1 MKQTLLILF
10 AAACLSS
17 CTIENHCNH
26 DQDRSYNRESSSEEA
41 YRQRMREM
49 PTSTNVSTR
58 TTNIVSY
65 NTSTPVVRTY
75 HYSTPVV
82 RTYHY
87 PTPAVTYRRYYNT
100 TNYAPVVRTNCAP
113 VVRTNCTP
121 TLVMRAGSNRYEVVG
136 RSYTPVVRRRH
147 HH

>member
-17 CTIENHCNH
+17 CTVENHCNH
-26 DQDRSYNRESSSEEA
+26 DRDRSYNRESSSEA
-41 YRQRMREM
+41 AFIQRMREM

-58 TTNIVSY
+58 TNIVSY
-65 NTSTPVVRTY
+65 NT
-75 HYSTPVV
+75 STPVV

-100 TNYAPVVRTNCAP
+100 TNCAPVVQTNCAP

-121 TLVMRAGSNRYEVVG
+121 ILRMRAGSNRYEVVG
-136 RSYTPVVRRRH
+136 RSHTPVVRQRH

>member
-10 AAACLSS
+10 AAACFSS

-26 DQDRSYNRESSSEEA
+26 DRDRSYNRESSSEEA

-49 PTSTNVSTR
+49 PTSSNVSTR

-65 NTSTPVVRTY
+65 NTSTPI
-75 HYSTPVV
+75 V

-87 PTPAVTYRRYYNT
+87 PTPTVTYRRYYYN
-100 TNYAPVVRTNCAP
+100 TNCAP
-113 VVRTNCTP
+113 VVRNNCAP
-121 TLVMRAGSNRYEVVG
+121 TLWMRAGSNRYEVVG
-136 RSYTPVVRRRH
+136 RSCTPVVRHRH
-147 HH
+147 RY

>member
-26 DQDRSYNRESSSEEA
+26 DQDRSYDRESSSEVA
-41 YRQRMREM
+41 FLQRMREM

-75 HYSTPVV
+75 HY
-82 RTYHY
+82 

-100 TNYAPVVRTNCAP
+100 TNCAP